1 MYHDFGFMGGSLGS
15 AEGEKLARGFEFAME
30 NNMPVVVVC
39 RSGGARMQGS
49 KDFYHLSWFQWQFF
63 PFFASTSVVD
73 LPTVFYRGYFIFD
86 ANGQGFCCC

>member
-39 RSGGARMQGS
+39 RSGGARMQGTVS
-49 KDFYHLSWFQWQFF
+49 CYLLKRVTRL
-63 PFFASTSVVD
+63 
-73 LPTVFYRGYFIFD
+73 TVFFFRRGNLILD
-86 ANGQGFCCC
+86 ANGQGFSRR